1 MFSVRKKSTAFGWDI
16 MKVRND
22 MTKKLFWLGSLLGGM
37 LLFTSCKVNWFGA
50 SYDVPWWVIA
60 IPVAVILIA
69 SHVYLVTRSYR
80 CSSCGEVF
88 RPKWYDCTAWFH
100 MGNKRMGK
108 CPKCG
113 QVGFCRKV
121 KDGEEDE
128 R

>member
-1 MFSVRKKSTAFGWDI
+1 MRKKSTVFGWDI
-16 MKVRND
+16 MKVRIN
-22 MTKKLFWLGSLLGGM
+22 MKKKLLLLGSLLGGM

-60 IPVAVILIA
+60 VPVGVVLVV
-69 SHVYLVTRSYR
+69 SHVRIVKRSYR
-80 CSSCGEVF
+80 CSSCGEIF
-88 RPKWYDCTAWFH
+88 RPKWYNCIVWFH

-113 QVGFCRKV
+113 HIGFCKKV
-121 KDGEEDE
+121 KSGEEDE